1 MNKLFIARMQRSP
14 EGAGGN
20 GNTEMAVLL
29 QKINEN
35 VNTEL
40 EKRGYQNKDAVEKL
54 MSAALGGLNIEQLRS
69 FDPEKISTSLKNVA
83 GELEKVKQIR
93 TGEMAVNVN
102 VMRSAIDAIMTPAE
116 GESVS
121 QLELLM
127 RNKGQNGGAKEIVL
141 NLRAAATMTTDNTIN
156 ENNFPLEM
164 IESVSLIDLVVK
176 KRRGEQYI
184 FDVADR
190 TVVQAIDQYTSW
202 LEEGTEQGAF
212 AIVAEGAVKPLVS
225 TSLVRNF
232 AEAKK
237 IAGKM
242 VITEEFAK
250 WRPKAWAAIQSLLR
264 DKIQRDYA
272 ALLTIDLQAQSA
284 SYVGTSLD
292 DTIVAPTDYD
302 AIGAVAAQIETLNFI
317 PDILVLH
324 PQDKWRLAL
333 EKDSEGRYYMM
344 IPMVDPNG
352 VVRMMGFRV
361 ITSTYQTPGTFT
373 LGESGL
379 FKIEEEA
386 LTIRLGY
393 GIDVTTVSGN
403 VTAVTSDFD
412 NNRMRLIIETFFKDW
427 IATNHIGS
435 FVTATFAAV
444 KAALLK
450 P

>member
-40 EKRGYQNKDAVEKL
+40 EKRGYQGKDDVEKL
-54 MSAALGGLNIEQLRS
+54 MNAALSGLNIEQLRS
-69 FDPEKISTSLKNVA
+69 FDPETIKTSLKNVA

-116 GESVS
+116 GESAS

-127 RNKGQNGGAKEIVL
+127 RSKGKSGPKEITL

-184 FDVADR
+184 FDIADR
-190 TVVQAIDQYTSW
+190 TVVAEIDQYTSW

-212 AIVAEGAVKPLVS
+212 AIVAEGAVKPLLS
-225 TSLVRNF
+225 TALVRNF

-237 IAGKM
+237 VAGKM

-284 SYVGTSLD
+284 SYVGTTLD

-317 PDILVLH
+317 PDILILH

-393 GIDVTTVSGN
+393 GIDVTTANGN